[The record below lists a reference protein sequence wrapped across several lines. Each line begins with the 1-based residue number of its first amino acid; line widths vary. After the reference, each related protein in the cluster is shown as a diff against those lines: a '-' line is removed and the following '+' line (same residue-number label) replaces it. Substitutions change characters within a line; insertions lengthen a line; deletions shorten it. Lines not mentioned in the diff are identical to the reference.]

1 MLLYLGSVACAE
13 PFGDLLYLQRNLWI
27 PPTFI
32 YRANI
37 LFEHTQASI
46 FQGCSQKITLPL
58 CNGGVQMKSNPR
70 HSNGNLRRKNRAK
83 FRAMNA
89 PCGICHGRL
98 GPIHYE
104 EPSDSKHPLSFVI
117 DEIRPISR
125 YKEFG
130 YDSPRQAAEDPDN
143 IQAAHWICNSKKGA
157 TIPGDHKH
165 CRTLVNVMDGD
176 W

>member
-27 PPTFI
+27 PPIFI

-37 LFEHTQASI
+37 LFEQTQAPI
-46 FQGCSQKITLPL
+46 FQGCSPKITLPL